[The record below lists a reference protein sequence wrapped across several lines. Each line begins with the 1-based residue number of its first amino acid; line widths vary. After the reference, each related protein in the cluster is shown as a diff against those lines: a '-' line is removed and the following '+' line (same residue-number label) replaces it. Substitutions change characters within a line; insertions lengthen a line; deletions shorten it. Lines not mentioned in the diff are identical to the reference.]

1 MSATARRLCSSA
13 SQMMARTDREEVA
26 MSYFRTV
33 SRALHRILSK
43 FLESCTIAETAATA
57 SETRVVLMSRELNPS
72 VAYSSDPDPIGKTGT
87 TPAAMASRPVRP
99 NACHRDMSTNTS
111 LSANSAATPS
121 RSSVPRCSRKMAVTS
136 SRHEGS
142 TAVDSSKCRS
152 SACEQPNVS
161 TTTLVAPKG
170 RFRSLRLRKTCSVP
184 KGLRRGVDGR
194 TMATTR
200 TDRASPNAASGRGGA
215 EADCAAAPMAKASV
229 DGCMRKCASRAPAKA
244 ERSMLPRMAWTVT
257 LCASSTLLRSQCVLA
272 KRSAPGILVYEFTAF
287 AYSSGVRLSKSAS

>member
-200 TDRASPNAASGRGGA
+200 TGRAAPKAAGDANADASGCGSPGA
-215 EADCAAAPMAKASV
+215 EADFAAAAMAKASV
-229 DGCMRKCASRAPAKA
+229 DGCVRKCASRAPAKA
-244 ERSMLPRMAWTVT
+244 ERSMLPRTMCTVT
-257 LCASSTLLRSQCVLA
+257 LCAAATFLRSHAVLA
-272 KRSAPGILVYEFTAF
+272 KRSAVGILVYEFTAI
-287 AYSSGVRLSKSAS
+287 R